1 MSLQTSDIVNWLT
14 KRTLAGAVIGCI
26 LGLIWITTPL
36 FQWFPGGFLQY
47 IAPSPTI
54 PEILSPEP
62 LYTPF
67 QTYLSIFI
75 LFSPV
80 IFGCIL
86 GFIIGHWLDIKLDKD
101 LGKIAAVAFIVLGI
115 IGIASVPYLVGIAQ
129 KYDPPGPVMGVVLLD
144 TQPEDYYELSEEDL
158 LKYPFFEEAM
168 KNPGCLVDT
177 PEDVDYLSFVSVKG
191 KPFPWVV
198 KFGDDY
204 YSVHQMRRSG
214 EGGISPITVP
224 LIVLFSSILIIMS
237 AIWLVMGR
245 KKQ

>member
-1 MSLQTSDIVNWLT
+1 MSLQMSNKANRLT

-86 GFIIGHWLDIKLDKD
+86 GFIIGHQLDIKLDKD

-115 IGIASVPYLVGIAQ
+115 IGIASVPYF
-129 KYDPPGPVMGVVLLD
+129 YDFARALEPAGEIGVIPLD
-144 TQPEDYYELSEEDL
+144 TPLDEYYEISEEDL
-158 LKYPFFEEAM
+158 SKYPFFREAVET
-168 KNPGCLVDT
+168 PGHMVTVWKDM
-177 PEDVDYLSFVSVKG
+177 DYAEFAWGSG
-191 KPFPWVV
+191 KPHPWVAKV
-198 KFGDDY
+198 GDRY
-204 YSVHQMRRSG
+204 YEVYWFMAG
-214 EGGISPITVP
+214 DGIGCITIP
-224 LIVLFSSILIIMS
+224 LIGFCSIILVIMS
-237 AIWLVMGR
+237 GMWVVGGR
-245 KKQ
+245 DRDGR